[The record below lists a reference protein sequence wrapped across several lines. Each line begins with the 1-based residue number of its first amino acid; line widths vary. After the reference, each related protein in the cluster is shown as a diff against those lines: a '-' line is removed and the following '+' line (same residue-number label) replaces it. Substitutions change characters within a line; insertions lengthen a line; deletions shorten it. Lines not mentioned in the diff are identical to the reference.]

1 MWYYNAEVIRRP
13 KALQVGGFTHPP
25 TIFKDKEKL
34 SELGIKPYREV
45 MPDGRYFGSG
55 AYTLDTSGDEV
66 VGTYQAVGRD
76 TDVLKKGMLTRIK
89 NILTNNLLATDWY
102 YLRKLRTGTDVL
114 KKGMLI
120 KIKNTLTNN
129 LLATDWYYLRKLRT
143 GKDVPSDIQD
153 YSDALYAEYDSK
165 KTEINAMTKL
175 SEVMEFESR
184 PHKLVSKVRHINSD
198 TGKVTWGPETETKTM
213 NVNMCLNWSMSP
225 DSDTD
230 PSFVSLTAD

>member
-76 TDVLKKGMLTRIK
+76 
-89 NILTNNLLATDWY
+89 
-102 YLRKLRTGTDVL
+102 TDVL

-225 DSDTD
+225 DSDID

>member
-102 YLRKLRTGTDVL
+102 YLRKLRTGTDV
-114 KKGMLI
+114 
-120 KIKNTLTNN
+120 
-129 LLATDWYYLRKLRT
+129 
-143 GKDVPSDIQD
+143 PSDIQD
-153 YSDALYAEYDSK
+153 YSDALYAEYDTK
-165 KTEINAMTKL
+165 KSEISVMNKISQIEEYQNRSFTEVRKVKSYPKAPANSDGKTVYGPKTK
-175 SEVMEFESR
+175 STT
-184 PHKLVSKVRHINSD
+184 RHIN
-198 TGKVTWGPETETKTM
+198 
-213 NVNMCLNWSMSP
+213 MCNHWTSNP
-225 DSDTD
+225 NDDVD
-230 PSFVSLTAD
+230 PAFVSLTAD